1 LELPKGYAVVFESLN
16 GRIAKERIK
25 AVLSAN
31 KAMVLM
37 YWDFG
42 MAILQR
48 QKEEGWGAKMID
60 RLSYDLRQAFPLMH
74 GFSPRNLKYM
84 LKFAEAWPNRSIVKS
99 TVALLPWRSNITL
112 LDRVEDSEIRLWYL
126 QRALKLG
133 LGKDMLAH
141 HIDMRVHLRAGASA
155 NDFKAGLPPL
165 ESDMTAQAFKDP
177 YIYDFLGT
185 TETRGKAELKLKLVD
200 HVQKFLLDLGR
211 GFALVGR
218 DVIVEV
224 GDTDFTMDL
233 LFYHLKL
240 RCFVVVELK
249 SGAFQPGHASELS
262 MYCNIV
268 NDLYRHP
275 DDKPTIGLLL
285 VKSKN
290 KMVVE
295 YSLAGYGNQIGVTT
309 WETEIQQSLPIDL
322 KSSLPTIE
330 EIEAELSGAPQ
341 EF

>member
-1 LELPKGYAVVFESLN
+1 
-16 GRIAKERIK
+16 
-25 AVLSAN
+25 
-31 KAMVLM
+31 
-37 YWDFG
+37 
-42 MAILQR
+42 
-48 QKEEGWGAKMID
+48 
-60 RLSYDLRQAFPLMH
+60 
-74 GFSPRNLKYM
+74 
-84 LKFAEAWPNRSIVKS
+84 
-99 TVALLPWRSNITL
+99 
-112 LDRVEDSEIRLWYL
+112 
-126 QRALKLG
+126 
-133 LGKDMLAH
+133 MLAH

-240 RCFVVVELK
+240 RCFAVVELK

-295 YSLAGYGNQIGVTT
+295 YSLAGYGNKIGVTT